1 VTDLEYV
8 KQIANLAKQVESED
22 LIDWGLLSIDE
33 DETYEFIANSII
45 EQFNK
50 YNKLEREVM
59 IATITKL
66 VVENF
71 VLNLK
76 LQQQGK

>member
-1 VTDLEYV
+1 MTDLEYV